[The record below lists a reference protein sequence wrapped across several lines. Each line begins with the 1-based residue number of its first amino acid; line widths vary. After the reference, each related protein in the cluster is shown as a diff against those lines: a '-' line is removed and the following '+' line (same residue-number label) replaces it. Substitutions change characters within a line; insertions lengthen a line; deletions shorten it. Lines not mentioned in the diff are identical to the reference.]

1 MLWPPDSIAP
11 PSPMHVPYPRAGQ
24 DHLVNA
30 GRLGRGEHV
39 VARRT
44 EIEPGNVLG
53 HVAVEQFDILRQTG
67 ATQ

>member
-1 MLWPPDSIAP
+1 
-11 PSPMHVPYPRAGQ
+11 MHVPYPRAGQ

-30 GRLGRGEHV
+30 GRLGHGEHV

-53 HVAVEQFDILRQTG
+53 HAAVEQFDILRQTG